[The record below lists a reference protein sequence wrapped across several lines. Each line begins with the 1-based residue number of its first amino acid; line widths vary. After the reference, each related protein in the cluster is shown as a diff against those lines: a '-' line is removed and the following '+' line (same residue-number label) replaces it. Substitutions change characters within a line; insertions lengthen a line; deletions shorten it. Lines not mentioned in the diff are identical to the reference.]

1 METLRYLAIEFL
13 DGKRETFT
21 FPAQT
26 QDSGARKLRFADFL
40 QGQFVIV
47 QLDQEIQLFPISAIR
62 SIRVSGFS
70 DAPDGS
76 ALPPYA
82 IRGAEQH

>member
-1 METLRYLAIEFL
+1 MEALRYIAIEFL

-21 FPAQT
+21 FPRQT
-26 QDSGARKLRFADFL
+26 ADSGARKLRFADFL

-47 QLDQEIQLFPISAIR
+47 QSEEELQLFPVSAIR
-62 SIRVSGFS
+62 SIRLSGFE
-70 DAPDGS
+70 DTDGS

-82 IRGAEQH
+82 IRGAEQR